1 MKNLIKTTLL
11 ATTIAFSAASFANLG
26 SYTDYLAEIN
36 AEITNFNPNGFAAA
50 KADPAFEAL
59 ENKLIVIIA
68 QMKGYWTVASSS
80 VATPAPVEGYRITD
94 SKSYLAM
101 LEESATNMNAK
112 VFANF
117 KQDPE
122 FKKLEEE
129 LIFLMAEMSNF
140 GK

>member
-1 MKNLIKTTLL
+1 MKNLIKSTVV
-11 ATTIAFSAASFANLG
+11 AAAIAFSATSFANLG

-36 AEITNFNPNGFAAA
+36 AEVTNFNPNGFAGV
-50 KADPAFEAL
+50 KADPDFAIL

-68 QMKGYWTVASSS
+68 QMKGYWTVASNSK
-80 VATPAPVEGYRITD
+80 VTPVPVGGYRITD

-101 LEESATNMNAK
+101 LEESASNMNAK

-129 LIFLMAEMSNF
+129 LIATMAAMNNF